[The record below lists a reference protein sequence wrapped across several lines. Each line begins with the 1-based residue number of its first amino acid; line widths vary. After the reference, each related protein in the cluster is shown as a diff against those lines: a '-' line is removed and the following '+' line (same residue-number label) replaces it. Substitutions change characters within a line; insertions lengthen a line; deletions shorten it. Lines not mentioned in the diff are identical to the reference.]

1 MRFQSIGWSSAR
13 EIGAAAA
20 IVAVGLSW
28 RLMTGSLEAEATPAG
43 QPASSVAA
51 AKPVAFVNGV
61 EITSDRLGEECLGR
75 HGPTVLEALVN
86 HRIIE
91 QACQQQGVTVTPQD
105 VAGEIE
111 AMAKRFSVPRDKWI
125 EMIQQERGITPKQY
139 SDDIVW
145 PMIALRRL
153 ARGTVE
159 PTADELRE
167 AFEKQFGPAVK
178 ARIIV
183 SRSRQDAEQ
192 VRAQAVAAPDEFGGL
207 AIESIPPTMFA
218 KAEGI
223 AIFPDMIKGGFILGV
238 NYGKGVLLVR
248 RPDRSW
254 SPPVMVTMGG
264 GSLGFQAGVQSA
276 DIVLM
281 FATPRSLNGILN
293 GQKVTLGADASVALG
308 PIGRQAN
315 AGTDARLGAEIY
327 SYARSRGLFL
337 GVSINGAD
345 LSVDN
350 NANSML
356 YGRFGVTPTDV
367 FAARGL
373 AFHEEVKLL
382 IDDLNTRSQATVQP
396 ATQLVPP
403 PLAVPQPMPPPVQP
417 AQAVQPVQAVGG
429 FPTLP
434 QPTAPP
440 QPAVPITGATDTPY
454 APQPVAPP
462 LVPIR

>member
-1 MRFQSIGWSSAR
+1 MRLSSTSCPAVLALAALALLAAPAVAQMQMTGGQAEIQTVNSAR
-13 EIGAAAA
+13 QT
-20 IVAVGLSW
+20 L
-28 RLMTGSLEAEATPAG
+28 
-43 QPASSVAA
+43 
-51 AKPVAFVNGV
+51 
-61 EITSDRLGEECLGR
+61 
-75 HGPTVLEALVN
+75 
-86 HRIIE
+86 
-91 QACQQQGVTVTPQD
+91 
-105 VAGEIE
+105 
-111 AMAKRFSVPRDKWI
+111 
-125 EMIQQERGITPKQY
+125 
-139 SDDIVW
+139 
-145 PMIALRRL
+145 
-153 ARGTVE
+153 
-159 PTADELRE
+159 
-167 AFEKQFGPAVK
+167 
-178 ARIIV
+178 
-183 SRSRQDAEQ
+183 
-192 VRAQAVAAPDEFGGL
+192 DEFGGL
-207 AIESIPPTMFA
+207 AMESIPPAMFGR
-218 KAEGI
+218 AEGV
-223 AIFPDMIKGGFILGV
+223 AIFPDMIKGGFIIGV

-276 DIVLM
+276 DIVLV

-350 NANSML
+350 NANSLL

-382 IDDLNTRSQATVQP
+382 IDDLNTRSQTTVQP

-403 PLAVPQPMPPPVQP
+403 PLAVPQPMPQPVQP

-462 LVPIR
+462 LVPIK